1 LYTIKRSKLVA
12 KPANSQE
19 FDELNKQILE
29 FCRHVAGQS
38 RIASIAVVDD
48 YSQKPASERL
58 IVEVMMVVHD
68 FQPRLMSYMKVIN
81 GKTVFFFAVDQW
93 VFERDI
99 DRGLLGEAIAGKLI
113 FPYHSF
119 QGEVYLKEKELELKQ
134 RLIVELLENLVI
146 NFPELAQRI
155 LIKPQYFMYEVFS
168 SRIRVFPLLSYEIA
182 DLTTVLMQN
191 EEETLKGYDT
201 ALKRLEAESKITQQN
216 GYVSVTKQFISQCQ
230 DPKKR
235 IINLAKNMPRTLF
248 TSLFG
253 VVPQLMN
260 VVTHNAETFL
270 KTQKIN
276 WLRQQETSNFID
288 PLKFV
293 FFPAGEGLVSLS
305 DKIDIKGYAARL
317 LLKDA
322 DAEVEVESIGGMLND
337 VYLIKAGER
346 KVLVKRFKDW
356 SGFKWFP
363 LSLWSFGARSFAVSG
378 QARLAKE
385 CAISEVLH
393 NEGFNVPKIL
403 HVSNA
408 ERLVFME
415 FIEGESLGKIIK
427 KYSTIEDEAVEAD
440 VLSIIRRVG
449 VNLAKVHSHN
459 VVLGDTKPDNVL
471 VKQDGTIYLIDFEQA
486 QQGGDKAWDIA
497 VFLYYCGHYLQ
508 PFESNSKAEAI
519 AKSFVEGYLEG
530 GGNTSDVHKAAMSKY
545 TRIFSIFTMP
555 AITLVIAN
563 TCRKAEAPMD
573 PI

>member
-1 LYTIKRSKLVA
+1 LDA

-19 FDELNKQILE
+19 SDVLSKQVLE
-29 FCRHVAGQS
+29 FCRHIAGQS
-38 RIASIAVVDD
+38 KIAAIAIVDD
-48 YSQKPASERL
+48 YGQKPASERL

-68 FQPRLMSYMKVIN
+68 FQPRLMSYLKIIN
-81 GKTVFFFAVDQW
+81 GKRVFFFAVDQW

-113 FPYHSF
+113 FPYHVY
-119 QGEVYLKEKELELKQ
+119 QGESYLKEKELELKQ

-146 NFPELAQRI
+146 NFPELAGRI
-155 LIKPQYFMYEVFS
+155 QIKPQYFMYEVFS
-168 SRIRVFPLLSYEIA
+168 SRIRVFPLLNYEIA
-182 DLTTVLMQN
+182 DLTTLLTDN
-191 EEETLKGYDT
+191 EEETLKGYT
-201 ALKRLEAESKITQQN
+201 AALKRLEAEGKITQQN
-216 GYVSVTKQFISQCQ
+216 GYISVTKQFISQCQ
-230 DPKKR
+230 DPRKR

-260 VVTHNAETFL
+260 VVTQNAEAFL

-276 WLRQQETSNFID
+276 WLRQQETTHFID
-288 PLKFV
+288 PQKFV

-305 DKIDIKGYAARL
+305 DKIDIKGYTRRL

-322 DAEVEVESIGGMLND
+322 AVDVEVEPIGGMLND
-337 VYLIKAGER
+337 VYVIKAGER

-356 SGFKWFP
+356 SGVKWFP
-363 LSLWSFGARSFAVSG
+363 LSLWSFGARSFSVAG

-385 CAISEVLH
+385 CAISEVLLS
-393 NEGFNVPKIL
+393 EGFNVPQIF

-427 KYSTIEDEAVEAD
+427 SYGTATDEAVEAD
-440 VLSIIRRVG
+440 VLGTVRRVG
-449 VNLAKVHSHN
+449 MNMAKVHSHN
-459 VVLGDTKPDNVL
+459 IVLGDTKPDNVL
-471 VKQDGTIYLIDFEQA
+471 IKKDGTIYLIDFEQA

-508 PFESNSKAEAI
+508 PFDSNAKAEEI

-530 GGNTSDVHKAAMSKY
+530 GGTPGDVHKSATPKY

-555 AITLVIAN
+555 AITLAIAN
-563 TCRKAEAPMD
+563 VCKKADTPQD

>member
-1 LYTIKRSKLVA
+1 MVT

-29 FCRHVAGQS
+29 FCRHLAGQS
-38 RIASIAVVDD
+38 KITAISIVDD
-48 YSQKPASERL
+48 YSQKPANQRL
-58 IVEVMMVVHD
+58 IIEVMMVVHD
-68 FQPRLMSYMKVIN
+68 FQPRLMSYLKVVN

-113 FPYHSF
+113 FPYRAF
-119 QGEVYLKEKELELKQ
+119 QGEAYLKEKELSLKQ

-155 LIKPQYFMYEVFS
+155 QIKPQYFMYEVFS
-168 SRIRVFPLLSYEIA
+168 SRIRVFPLLNYEIA
-182 DLTTVLMQN
+182 DLTNLLTQN
-191 EEETLKGYDT
+191 EEETLKGYNT

-216 GYVSVTKQFISQCQ
+216 GYISVTKQFISQCQ
-230 DPKKR
+230 DPRKR

-248 TSLFG
+248 TALFG

-260 VVTHNAETFL
+260 VVTQNTETFL

-276 WLRQQETSNFID
+276 WLRQQETSQYID
-288 PLKFV
+288 SQKFV

-305 DKIDIKGYAARL
+305 DKINIKGYAKRL

-322 DAEVEVESIGGMLND
+322 TTDVEVEPIGGMLND
-337 VYLIKAGER
+337 VYVIKAGDR

-363 LSLWSFGARSFAVSG
+363 LSLWSFGARSFSVAG

-427 KYSTIEDEAVEAD
+427 SYGTLEDEAVEAD
-440 VLSIIRRVG
+440 VLGIVRRVG

-471 VKQDGTIYLIDFEQA
+471 IKQDGSIYLIDFEQA
-486 QQGGDKAWDIA
+486 QQGGDKAWDIS

-508 PFESNSKAEAI
+508 PFYSNAKAEAI
-519 AKSFVEGYLEG
+519 AKSFTEGYLEG
-530 GGNTSDVHKAAMSKY
+530 GGSTSDVHKVATPKY
-545 TRIFSIFTMP
+545 RRIFSIFTMP

-563 TCRKAEAPMD
+563 VCRKADVALDPM
-573 PI
+573 

>member
-1 LYTIKRSKLVA
+1 
-12 KPANSQE
+12 
-19 FDELNKQILE
+19 
-29 FCRHVAGQS
+29 
-38 RIASIAVVDD
+38 
-48 YSQKPASERL
+48 
-58 IVEVMMVVHD
+58 MMVVHD
-68 FQPRLMSYMKVIN
+68 FQPRLLSYLKVIS

-113 FPYHSF
+113 FPYHAF
-119 QGEVYLKEKELELKQ
+119 QGEAYLKENELALKQ

-146 NFPELAQRI
+146 NFPELAGRI
-155 LIKPQYFMYEVFS
+155 QIKPQYFMYEVFS
-168 SRIRVFPLLSYEIA
+168 SRIRVFPLLNYEIA
-182 DLTTVLMQN
+182 DLTNVLTQN
-191 EEETLKGYDT
+191 EQETLKGYT
-201 ALKRLEAESKITQQN
+201 EALNRLEAESKIVQQN
-216 GYVSVTKQFISQCQ
+216 GYVSVTRQFISQCQ

-260 VVTHNAETFL
+260 VVTQNAETFL

-276 WLRQQETSNFID
+276 WLRQQEISHFID
-288 PLKFV
+288 PQKFV

-305 DKIDIKGYAARL
+305 DKIDIKGYTKRL

-322 DAEVEVESIGGMLND
+322 AVDVEVEPIGGMLND
-337 VYLIKAGER
+337 VYVIRAGER

-393 NEGFNVPKIL
+393 SEGFNVPKIF

-427 KYSTIEDEAVEAD
+427 KYGTSTDKAVEAD
-440 VLSIIRRVG
+440 VLSTVRRVG
-449 VNLAKVHSHN
+449 VNLAKVHSYN

-471 VKQDGTIYLIDFEQA
+471 IRQDGAIYLIDFEQA
-486 QQGGDKAWDIA
+486 QQGGDRAWDIA

-508 PFESNSKAEAI
+508 PFDSNTKAEAI
-519 AKSFVEGYLEG
+519 AKSFVDGYLEG
-530 GGNTSDVHKAAMSKY
+530 GGSSNDVRKAATPKY

-563 TCRKAEAPMD
+563 ICRKAEAPLE

>member
-1 LYTIKRSKLVA
+1 MVT

-19 FDELNKQILE
+19 FDDLNKQILE
-29 FCRHVAGQS
+29 FCKHIAGQS
-38 RIASIAVVDD
+38 KITAIAEVDD
-48 YSQKPASERL
+48 YAQKPVSNRL
-58 IVEVMMVVHD
+58 IVEVMMIVHD
-68 FQPRLMSYMKVIN
+68 FQPRLLSYLKVIN
-81 GKTVFFFAVDQW
+81 GKTVFIFAVDQW

-113 FPYHSF
+113 FPYHTF
-119 QGEVYLKEKELELKQ
+119 QGESYLKENELVLKR

-155 LIKPQYFMYEVFS
+155 QIKPQYFLYEVFS
-168 SRIRVFPLLSYEIA
+168 SRIRVFPLLNYEIA
-182 DLTTVLMQN
+182 DLTTAIMQT
-191 EEETLKGYDT
+191 EEETLKGYLD
-201 ALKRLEAESKITQQN
+201 ALKRLEAESKIVLQN
-216 GYVSVTKQFISQCQ
+216 GYVSVTKQFIRQCQ

-260 VVTHNAETFL
+260 VVTQNAETFL
-270 KTQKIN
+270 KTQKIS
-276 WLRQQETSNFID
+276 WLRQQETTHFVD
-288 PLKFV
+288 PQKFV
-293 FFPAGEGLVSLS
+293 FFPTGEGLVSLS
-305 DKIDIKGYAARL
+305 DKIDIKGYTKRL

-322 DAEVEVESIGGMLND
+322 TADVEVEPIGGMLND

-363 LSLWSFGARSFAVSG
+363 LTIWSLGARSFTVSG

-393 NEGFNVPKIL
+393 SEGFNVPRIF

-408 ERLVFME
+408 QRLVFME

-427 KYSTIEDEAVEAD
+427 KYGTIPDDSEDTE
-440 VLSIIRRVG
+440 VLGTVYRVG
-449 VNLAKVHSHN
+449 LNLAKVHSHDI
-459 VVLGDTKPDNVL
+459 VLGDTKPDNVL
-471 VKQDGTIYLIDFEQA
+471 IKQDGAIYLIDFEQA
-486 QQGGDKAWDIA
+486 QQDGDRAWDIA

-508 PFESNSKAEAI
+508 PFDGTAKAEAI
-519 AKSFVEGYLEG
+519 AKSFIEGYLEG
-530 GGNTSDVHKAAMSKY
+530 GGSINEVRKTATPKY

-555 AITLVIAN
+555 AIMLVIAN
-563 TCRKAEAPMD
+563 ICKKAEAPLD

>member
-1 LYTIKRSKLVA
+1 MVSN
-12 KPANSQE
+12 PANNQE
-19 FDELNKQILE
+19 FDLLTKQILE
-29 FCRHVAGQS
+29 YCRHIAGQS
-38 RIASIAVVDD
+38 KITAIAEVDD
-48 YSQKPASERL
+48 YGKKPVSERF
-58 IVEVMMVVHD
+58 IIEVMMIVYD
-68 FQPRLMSYMKVIN
+68 FQPRLISHLKVIN
-81 GKTVFFFAVDQW
+81 GKTVFFFVVDQW

-113 FPYHSF
+113 FPYRTF
-119 QGEVYLKEKELELKQ
+119 QGESYLKEKELTLKQ

-146 NFPELAQRI
+146 NFPELAERIRI
-155 LIKPQYFMYEVFS
+155 LPQYFMYEVLS
-168 SRIRVFPLLSYEIA
+168 SRVRVFPLLNYEIA
-182 DLTTVLMQN
+182 DLTGVLTQN
-191 EEETLKGYDT
+191 GEKTLESYNL
-201 ALKRLEAESKITQQN
+201 ALKRLEMQSVIVHQN
-216 GYVSVTKQFISQCQ
+216 GYVAVTKHFINQCK

-235 IINLAKNMPRTLF
+235 IINLAKQMPRTLF
-248 TSLFG
+248 TALFG

-260 VVTHNAETFL
+260 VVTQNAETFL

-276 WLRQQETSNFID
+276 WLRQQETARFID
-288 PLKFV
+288 PQKYV

-305 DKIDIKGYAARL
+305 DKIDIKGFTQRL

-322 DAEVEVESIGGMLND
+322 NAEVDVEPIGGVLND

-363 LSLWSFGARSFAVSG
+363 LSLWSFGARSFSVSG

-393 NEGFNVPKIL
+393 SEGFNVPKIF

-427 KYSTIEDEAVEAD
+427 KYGILDDVEVNID
-440 VLSIIRRVG
+440 VLGTIRGVG
-449 VNLAKVHSHN
+449 VNLAKVHTN
-459 VVLGDTKPDNVL
+459 NIVLGDTKPDNVL
-471 VKQDGTIYLIDFEQA
+471 IKQDGTIYFIDFEQA
-486 QQGGDKAWDIA
+486 EQGGDRAWDIA

-508 PFESNSKAEAI
+508 PFDGTSKAEAI
-519 AKSFVEGYLEG
+519 AKAFIDGYLEG
-530 GGNTSDVHKAAMSKY
+530 GGNINDIHKAATPKY

-555 AITLVIAN
+555 GIMLVIAN
-563 TCRKAEAPMD
+563 SCRKAAKRN
-573 PI
+573 

>member
-1 LYTIKRSKLVA
+1 MVT

-19 FDELNKQILE
+19 FDDLNKQIIE
-29 FCRHVAGQS
+29 FCRHIAGQS
-38 RIASIAVVDD
+38 KIAAIAIVDD

-58 IVEVMMVVHD
+58 IVEVMMIVHD
-68 FQPRLMSYMKVIN
+68 FQPRLLSYLKVIN

-113 FPYHSF
+113 FPYHTY
-119 QGEVYLKEKELELKQ
+119 QGGAYLKENELELKQ

-155 LIKPQYFMYEVFS
+155 QIKPQYFMYEVFS
-168 SRIRVFPLLSYEIA
+168 SRIRVFPLLNYEIA
-182 DLTTVLMQN
+182 DLTTVLSEN
-191 EEETLKGYDT
+191 EEITLKGYTD
-201 ALKRLEAESKITQQN
+201 ALRRLETEGKITQQN
-216 GYVSVTKQFISQCQ
+216 GYISVTQQFISQCQ
-230 DPKKR
+230 DPRKR

-248 TSLFG
+248 TSFFG

-260 VVTHNAETFL
+260 VVTQNAETFL

-276 WLRQQETSNFID
+276 WLRQQETAHFID
-288 PLKFV
+288 PQKFV
-293 FFPAGEGLVSLS
+293 FFPAGKGLVSLS
-305 DKIDIKGYAARL
+305 DKIDIKGYAKQL
-317 LLKDA
+317 LLKNA
-322 DAEVEVESIGGMLND
+322 DEEVEVESIGGMLND

-363 LSLWSFGARSFAVSG
+363 LTLWSFGARSFAVSG

-393 NEGFNVPKIL
+393 SEGFNVPKIF

-408 ERLVFME
+408 QRLVFME
-415 FIEGESLGKIIK
+415 FIEGESLGKIVK
-427 KYSTIEDEAVEAD
+427 KYGTNEDEEVEAD
-440 VLSIIRRVG
+440 VLGTVRRVG
-449 VNLAKVHSHN
+449 VNMAKVHSHN

-508 PFESNSKAEAI
+508 PFDSNAKAEAI
-519 AKSFVEGYLEG
+519 TKSFIEGYIEG
-530 GGNTSDVHKAAMSKY
+530 GGNTNDVRKASTPKY

-563 TCRKAEAPMD
+563 ICRRADEPVE

>member
-1 LYTIKRSKLVA
+1 LVSN
-12 KPANSQE
+12 PANNQE
-19 FDELNKQILE
+19 FDLLTKQILE
-29 FCRHVAGQS
+29 YCRHIAGQS
-38 RIASIAVVDD
+38 KITAIAEVDD
-48 YSQKPASERL
+48 YGKKPVSERF
-58 IVEVMMVVHD
+58 IIEVMMIVYD
-68 FQPRLMSYMKVIN
+68 FQPRLISHLKVIN
-81 GKTVFFFAVDQW
+81 GKTVFFFVVDQW

-113 FPYHSF
+113 FPYRTF
-119 QGEVYLKEKELELKQ
+119 QGESYLKEKELTLKQ

-146 NFPELAQRI
+146 NFPELAERIRI
-155 LIKPQYFMYEVFS
+155 LPQYFMYEVLS
-168 SRIRVFPLLSYEIA
+168 SRVRVFPLLNYEIA
-182 DLTTVLMQN
+182 DLTGVLTQN
-191 EEETLKGYDT
+191 GEKTLESYNL
-201 ALKRLEAESKITQQN
+201 ALKRLEMQSVIVHQN
-216 GYVSVTKQFISQCQ
+216 GYVAVTKHFINQCK

-235 IINLAKNMPRTLF
+235 IINLAKQMPRTLF
-248 TSLFG
+248 TALFG

-260 VVTHNAETFL
+260 VVTQNAETFL

-276 WLRQQETSNFID
+276 WLRQQETARFID
-288 PLKFV
+288 PQKYV

-305 DKIDIKGYAARL
+305 DKIDIKGFTQRL

-322 DAEVEVESIGGMLND
+322 NAEVDVEPIGGVLND

-363 LSLWSFGARSFAVSG
+363 LSLWSFGARSFSVSG

-393 NEGFNVPKIL
+393 SEGFNVPKIF

-427 KYSTIEDEAVEAD
+427 KYGILDDVEVNID
-440 VLSIIRRVG
+440 VLGTIRGVG
-449 VNLAKVHSHN
+449 VNLAKVHTN
-459 VVLGDTKPDNVL
+459 NIVLGDTKPDNVL
-471 VKQDGTIYLIDFEQA
+471 IKQDGTIYFIDFEQA
-486 QQGGDKAWDIA
+486 EQGGDRAWDIA

-508 PFESNSKAEAI
+508 PFDGTSKAEAI
-519 AKSFVEGYLEG
+519 AKAFIDGYLEG
-530 GGNTSDVHKAAMSKY
+530 GGNINDIHKAATPKY

-555 AITLVIAN
+555 GIMLVIAN
-563 TCRKAEAPMD
+563 SCRKAAKRN
-573 PI
+573 

>member
-1 LYTIKRSKLVA
+1 MVA

-38 RIASIAVVDD
+38 KIAAIAVVDN
-48 YSQKPASERL
+48 YSQKPANERL

-68 FQPRLMSYMKVIN
+68 FQPRLLSYMKVIN
-81 GKTVFFFAVDQW
+81 SKTVFFFAVDQW

-113 FPYHSF
+113 FPYHAY
-119 QGEVYLKEKELELKQ
+119 QGETYLKEKELELKQ
-134 RLIVELLENLVI
+134 RLIVELLANLVI
-146 NFPELAQRI
+146 NFPELAQHI
-155 LIKPQYFMYEVFS
+155 QIKPQYFMYEVFS
-168 SRIRVFPLLSYEIA
+168 SRIRVFPLLNYEIA
-182 DLTTVLMQN
+182 DLTTVLTQN
-191 EEETLKGYDT
+191 EEETLKGYNS
-201 ALKRLEAESKITQQN
+201 ALKRLEAESKIVQQN
-216 GYVSVTKQFISQCQ
+216 GYVIVTKQFISECQ

-248 TSLFG
+248 TSFFG

-260 VVTHNAETFL
+260 VVTQNAETFL

-276 WLRQQETSNFID
+276 WLRQQETSHFID

-305 DKIDIKGYAARL
+305 DKIDIKGYAKRL

-322 DAEVEVESIGGMLND
+322 DAEVEVDSIGGMLND

-363 LSLWSFGARSFAVSG
+363 LSLWSFGARSFSVSG

-393 NEGFNVPKIL
+393 SEGFNVPKIF

-427 KYSTIEDEAVEAD
+427 KYGTIDDEAVEAD
-440 VLSIIRRVG
+440 VLGTVRRVG
-449 VNLAKVHSHN
+449 VNLAKVHFNN

-508 PFESNSKAEAI
+508 PFDSNAKAEAI

-530 GGNTSDVHKAAMSKY
+530 GGSTSDVHKAATPKY
-545 TRIFSIFTMP
+545 RRIFSIFTMP
-555 AITLVIAN
+555 VITLVIAN
-563 TCRKAEAPMD
+563 ICRKAEAPMD

>member
-1 LYTIKRSKLVA
+1 LVT
-12 KPANSQE
+12 KHANSQE
-19 FDELNKQILE
+19 FDELHRQIFE

-38 RIASIAVVDD
+38 KIAAIAEVDD
-48 YSQKPASERL
+48 YGHKPAGERL

-68 FQPRLMSYMKVIN
+68 FQPRLLSYLKVIN
-81 GKTVFFFAVDQW
+81 GKTVFIFAVDQW

-113 FPYHSF
+113 FPYRTF
-119 QGEVYLKEKELELKQ
+119 QGEAYLKESELALKQ

-155 LIKPQYFMYEVFS
+155 QIKPQYFMYEVFS
-168 SRIRVFPLLSYEIA
+168 SRIRVFPLLNYEIA
-182 DLTTVLMQN
+182 DLSSVLTEN
-191 EEETLKGYDT
+191 APETLKGYAE
-201 ALKRLEAESKITQQN
+201 ALKRLEAQSKITQQN

-235 IINLAKNMPRTLF
+235 LINLAKNMPRTVF

-260 VVTHNAETFL
+260 IVTQNAESFL

-276 WLRQQETSNFID
+276 WLRQQEIPHFVD
-288 PLKFV
+288 PQKFV

-305 DKIDIKGYAARL
+305 DKIDIKGYAKRL
-317 LLKDA
+317 LLKDSTSDIA
-322 DAEVEVESIGGMLND
+322 VEPIGGMLND
-337 VYLIKAGER
+337 VYVIKAGDR
-346 KVLVKRFKDW
+346 RVLVKRFKDW

-393 NEGFNVPKIL
+393 SEGFNVPKIF

-415 FIEGESLGKIIK
+415 FIEGESLGKIVK
-427 KYSTIEDEAVEAD
+427 KYGTLEDEAVEAD
-440 VLSIIRRVG
+440 VLGIVRSVG
-449 VNLAKVHSHN
+449 VNLAKVHSNN

-471 VKQDGTIYLIDFEQA
+471 IKQDGSIYLIDFEQA
-486 QQGGDKAWDIA
+486 QQGGDKTWDIA

-508 PFESNSKAEAI
+508 PFYSNEKAEAI
-519 AKSFVEGYLEG
+519 SKSFVNGYVEG
-530 GGNTSDVHKAAMSKY
+530 GGSISDVQKAATPKY

-555 AITLVIAN
+555 AIMLVIAN
-563 TCRKAEAPMD
+563 ICRKAETPME

>member
-1 LYTIKRSKLVA
+1 LDA

-19 FDELNKQILE
+19 SDVLSKQVLE
-29 FCRHVAGQS
+29 FCRHIAGQS
-38 RIASIAVVDD
+38 KIAAIAIVDD
-48 YSQKPASERL
+48 YGQKPASERL

-68 FQPRLMSYMKVIN
+68 FQPRLMSYLKIIN
-81 GKTVFFFAVDQW
+81 GKRVFFFAVDQW

-113 FPYHSF
+113 FPYHVY
-119 QGEVYLKEKELELKQ
+119 QGESYLKEKELELKQ

-146 NFPELAQRI
+146 NFPELAGRI
-155 LIKPQYFMYEVFS
+155 QIKPQYFMYEVFS
-168 SRIRVFPLLSYEIA
+168 SRIRVFPLLNYEIA
-182 DLTTVLMQN
+182 DLTTLLTDT
-191 EEETLKGYDT
+191 EEETLKGYT
-201 ALKRLEAESKITQQN
+201 AALKRLEAEGKITQQN
-216 GYVSVTKQFISQCQ
+216 GYISVTKQFISQCQ
-230 DPKKR
+230 DPRKR

-260 VVTHNAETFL
+260 VVTQNAEAFL

-276 WLRQQETSNFID
+276 WLRQQETTHFID
-288 PLKFV
+288 PQKFV

-305 DKIDIKGYAARL
+305 DKIDIKGYTRRL

-322 DAEVEVESIGGMLND
+322 AVDVEVEPIGGMLND
-337 VYLIKAGER
+337 VYVIKAGER

-356 SGFKWFP
+356 SGVKWFP
-363 LSLWSFGARSFAVSG
+363 LSLWSFGARSFSVAG

-385 CAISEVLH
+385 CAISEVLLS
-393 NEGFNVPKIL
+393 EGFNVPQIF

-427 KYSTIEDEAVEAD
+427 SYGTATDEAVEAD
-440 VLSIIRRVG
+440 VLGTVRRVG
-449 VNLAKVHSHN
+449 MNMAKVHSHN
-459 VVLGDTKPDNVL
+459 IVLGDTKPDNVL
-471 VKQDGTIYLIDFEQA
+471 IKKDGTIYLIDFEQA

-508 PFESNSKAEAI
+508 PFDSNAKAEEI

-530 GGNTSDVHKAAMSKY
+530 GGTPGDVHKSATPKY

-555 AITLVIAN
+555 AITLAIAN
-563 TCRKAEAPMD
+563 VCKKADTPQD